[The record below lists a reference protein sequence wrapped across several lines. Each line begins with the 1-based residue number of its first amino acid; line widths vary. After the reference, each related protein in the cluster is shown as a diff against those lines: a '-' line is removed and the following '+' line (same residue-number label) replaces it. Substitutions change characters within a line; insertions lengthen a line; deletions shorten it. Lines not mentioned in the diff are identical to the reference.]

1 MSVPDLRVEVAW
13 SADPL
18 AATYAKGVCNG
29 SATSAFSTP
38 DTAALDITGDIDIV
52 ARLAMS
58 DWTPAA
64 EQAIA
69 SKWTASGNQRSWKL
83 SVVTSFTV
91 FTRLRFSHS
100 SDGSA
105 VVDVTSANLQSVAN
119 GSALWVRATLD
130 ATNGSGGHDVR
141 FYTAPDGE
149 AEPLAWSPL
158 GSTVTTA
165 GTASIANTTAGL
177 VVGATDAG
185 SSAVLSGDV
194 HRVVVRNGIAGT
206 VVADFDPAD
215 ALTASSTSW
224 NSCRVSGQAWTAGSA
239 ASLSI
244 APAWSDITPYV
255 RDTGVRISRGK
266 GSEIPTYASSSL
278 SLTLDNRDRRFDP
291 EYASSPL
298 HPNVKPRKRI
308 RVRATWAGTTHTIW
322 TGYIDSFPQKYPMAN
337 FDSVVE
343 LQAYDALA
351 LLNDV
356 VLDDAAY
363 VYARDTVGDLQMAL
377 RTASGRIWV
386 DDVAGAQFYRRR
398 GIAATGDGLGVGP
411 STGIE
416 LDGAT
421 YWSWAPVPQAGTP
434 VIAGTAVTY
443 ACWFRVDSLHASL
456 TRTLFGTTQPA
467 ATVGGTDVTALRVGV
482 TAAGKVLYSSGSDSA
497 YTTGDYGD
505 GLAHH
510 LVITHTGTTVAIYVD
525 GIDVTDPASGPW
537 WTANPAVGVNLI
549 GYLPNATANAYWD
562 GAISDLMVFS
572 QALSAAEAAELYR
585 LSAGS
590 IIEST
595 GSRANRILALAGV
608 PAGLRAV
615 TDVGRGTVADID
627 TWGQSA
633 LSSLQQVADSEQG
646 RLLVDTRGE
655 VALQDRYWWQSSPRG
670 RVAQATFSD
679 DLADLYYVDVGAD
692 RSLREVQNSVD
703 VTGSQ
708 GLRGSAADAASVAAY
723 GTRSGSVSTI
733 LSTQGQVDDLATGLV
748 ALRKD
753 PVTRLDAIT
762 VRPAI
767 QTSGWPQVLRLELGD
782 RIVHELMPAR
792 GAASTSQVS
801 RTLIVERLDWTLTA
815 SDWSV
820 AITGSPIP
828 ALTIFTLDSSLLDG
842 SDVLGF

>member
-18 AATYAKGVCNG
+18 AATHAKAVLTGASNSYA
-29 SATSAFSTP
+29 STP
-38 DTAALDITGDIDIV
+38 DTAALRITGDIDIV
-52 ARLAMS
+52 ARLSMA
-58 DWTPAA
+58 DWTPSAA
-64 EQAIA
+64 QTVV
-69 SKWTASGNQRSWKL
+69 SKWLITLLGWRLDVNTSGQL
-83 SVVTSFTV
+83 ELF
-91 FTRLRFSHS
+91 
-100 SDGSA
+100 
-105 VVDVTSANLQSVAN
+105 TSANGTTSISQAS
-119 GSALWVRATLD
+119 SALPFTNGTAYWVRATLD
-130 ATNGSGGHDVR
+130 VNDGAGNRVYS
-141 FYTAPDGE
+141 FYYAANSE
-149 AEPLAWSPL
+149 IEPLSWTLLSTHTVSGTTSINGTTVQVEVGSQGL
-158 GSTVTTA
+158 G
-165 GTASIANTTAGL
+165 NNRL
-177 VVGATDAG
+177 N
-185 SSAVLSGDV
+185 GDV
-194 HRVVVRNGIAGT
+194 HRVIVRDGIAGT
-206 VVADFDPAD
+206 VVADFDPSD
-215 ALTASSTSW
+215 ALAASSTSW
-224 NSCRVSGQAWTAGSA
+224 NSCRVGGQAWTLASA

-244 APAWSDITPYV
+244 APTWSDITADV
-255 RDTGVRISRGK
+255 RDSSVRISRGK

-278 SLTLDNRDRRFDP
+278 SLTLNNRARKYDP

-298 HPNVKPRKRI
+298 YPNVRPRKRI
-308 RVRATWAGTTHTIW
+308 RVRATWASTTHTIW
-322 TGYIDSFPQKYPMAN
+322 TGYIDSFPQRYPMAN
-337 FDSVVE
+337 FDATVE
-343 LQAYDALA
+343 LAAYDALA

-377 RTASGRIWV
+377 RNASGRVWV
-386 DDVAGAQFYRRR
+386 DDVAGAQFFRRR

-416 LDGAT
+416 LDGNS
-421 YWSWAPVPQAGTP
+421 YWSWAPPPQAGTP

-467 ATVGGTDVTALRVGV
+467 TTVGGVPVTALRVGV
-482 TAAGKVLYSSGSDSA
+482 TDVGKVIYSSGSDSA

-525 GIDVTDPASGPW
+525 GIDVTDAASGPW
-537 WTANPAVGVNLI
+537 WTAAPSTGVNLI

-572 QALSAAEAAELYR
+572 KALTAAQAAELYR

-590 IIEST
+590 MIEST
-595 GSRANRILALAGV
+595 GARGGRLLALAGV
-608 PAGLRAV
+608 PSGLRAM
-615 TDVGRGTVADID
+615 TDAGRGTVADID

-633 LSSLQQVADSEQG
+633 LSQLQLVADSEQG
-646 RLLVDTRGE
+646 RLFVDTRGN
-655 VALQDRYWWQSSPRG
+655 VTLQDRYWWQSSPRG
-670 RVAQATFSD
+670 RTTQATFSD
-679 DLADLYYVDVGAD
+679 DLADLYYLDVGAD

-708 GLRGSAADAASVAAY
+708 GLRGTSADATSVAAY
-723 GTRSGSVSTI
+723 GTRSASVSTI

-767 QTSGWPQVLRLELGD
+767 QTSAWPQVLRLELGD
-782 RIVHELMPAR
+782 RIVHEIMPAR
-792 GAASTSQVS
+792 GAASTAQLA
-801 RTLIVERLDWTLTA
+801 RTLIVERLDWSITA
-815 SDWSV
+815 SDWAV

-828 ALTIFTLDSSLLDG
+828 ALTIFTLDQSLLDG
-842 SDVLGF
+842 TDVLGY

>member
-18 AATYAKGVCNG
+18 AATYAKAVLTGASN
-29 SATSAFSTP
+29 SYASTP
-38 DTAALDITGDIDIV
+38 DTAALRITGDIDIV
-52 ARLAMS
+52 ARLSMA
-58 DWTPAA
+58 DWTPSAA
-64 EQAIA
+64 QTVV
-69 SKWTASGNQRSWKL
+69 SKWLITLLGWRLDVNTSGQL
-83 SVVTSFTV
+83 ELF
-91 FTRLRFSHS
+91 
-100 SDGSA
+100 
-105 VVDVTSANLQSVAN
+105 TSANGTTSISEAS
-119 GSALWVRATLD
+119 SALPFTNGTAYWVRATLD
-130 ATNGSGGHDVR
+130 VNDGAGNRVYG
-141 FYTAPDGE
+141 FYYAADSE
-149 AEPLAWSPL
+149 IEPLSWTLLSTHAVSGTTSINGTTVQVEVGSQGL
-158 GSTVTTA
+158 G
-165 GTASIANTTAGL
+165 NNRL
-177 VVGATDAG
+177 N
-185 SSAVLSGDV
+185 GDV
-194 HRVVVRNGIAGT
+194 HRVIVRDGIAGT
-206 VVADFDPAD
+206 VVADFDPSD
-215 ALTASSTSW
+215 ALAASSTSW
-224 NSCRVSGQAWTAGSA
+224 NSCRVGGQAWTLASA

-244 APAWSDITPYV
+244 APTWSDITADV
-255 RDTGVRISRGK
+255 RDSSVRISRGK

-278 SLTLDNRDRRFDP
+278 SLTLNNRARKYDP

-298 HPNVKPRKRI
+298 YPNVKPRKRI
-308 RVRATWAGTTHTIW
+308 RVRATWASTTHTIW
-322 TGYIDSFPQKYPMAN
+322 TGYIDSFPQRYPMAN
-337 FDSVVE
+337 FDATVE
-343 LQAYDALA
+343 LAAYDALA

-377 RTASGRIWV
+377 RNASGRVWV
-386 DDVAGAQFYRRR
+386 DDVAGAQFFRRR

-416 LDGAT
+416 LDGNS
-421 YWSWAPVPQAGTP
+421 YWSWAPPPQAGTP

-467 ATVGGTDVTALRVGV
+467 TTVGGVDVTALRVGV
-482 TAAGKVLYSSGSDSA
+482 TSAGKVLYSSGSDSA

-510 LVITHTGTTVAIYVD
+510 LVITHTGTTVVIYVD
-525 GIDVTDPASGPW
+525 GVDVTDSASGPW
-537 WTANPAVGVNLI
+537 WTANPAVGVNLV
-549 GYLPNATANAYWD
+549 GYLPNATTNAYWD
-562 GAISDLMVFS
+562 GAVSDLMVFS
-572 QALSAAEAAELYR
+572 KALTAAQVTELYR

-595 GSRANRILALAGV
+595 GARGGRLLALAGV
-608 PAGLRAV
+608 PAGLRAM
-615 TDVGRGTVADID
+615 TDAGRGTVADID

-633 LSSLQQVADSEQG
+633 LSQLQLVADSEQG
-646 RLLVDTRGE
+646 RLFVDTRGD
-655 VALQDRYWWQSSPRG
+655 VTLQDRYWWQSSPRG
-670 RVAQATFSD
+670 RTTQATFSD
-679 DLADLYYVDVGAD
+679 DLADLYYLDVGAD

-708 GLRGSAADAASVAAY
+708 GLRGTSADATSVAAY
-723 GTRSGSVSTI
+723 GTRSASVSTI

-782 RIVHELMPAR
+782 RIVHEIMPAR
-792 GAASTSQVS
+792 GAASTAQLA
-801 RTLIVERLDWTLTA
+801 RTLIVERLDWSITA
-815 SDWSV
+815 SDWAV

-828 ALTIFTLDSSLLDG
+828 ALTIFTLDQSLLDG
-842 SDVLGF
+842 TDVLGF